1 MKKPVTK
8 KSNGVMKANVPSQ
21 STDQNLKI
29 AGVNEAVISKPTTA
43 KSPSSVHSTNL
54 LKSAQSTLS
63 ANPLNCSQ
71 RETSTLK
78 PTRSHND
85 FGLSDLSLGPS
96 SESGSIRNH
105 LNSEPRPY
113 CGRLN
118 DQIWSR
124 STVLSPSRLNMD
136 TVDSPFTTSAS
147 PPRSQRS
154 LNESSGRGSIASNQE
169 SVCSERIYDKI
180 TPAVKL
186 TVANQRNYYDMC
198 PPSEFSYPA
207 MYQFT
212 SQLQRTYPPSPPN
225 STIFL
230 NNSHSPPSNSLLP
243 YTPLPFPFYPSF
255 PQLQATPPLETVSN
269 KYSYFHNI
277 VFPAL
282 VIVLVACNLSL
293 LGLVYYRE
301 ISVKNTAM

>member
-21 STDQNLKI
+21 STDQNSKI
-29 AGVNEAVISKPTTA
+29 AGGNEAVI
-43 KSPSSVHSTNL
+43 
-54 LKSAQSTLS
+54 SAQSTLS

-154 LNESSGRGSIASNQE
+154 LNESSGRGSIAAEPE
-169 SVCSERIYDKI
+169 SVCSER
-180 TPAVKL
+180 L
-186 TVANQRNYYDMC
+186 RQN
-198 PPSEFSYPA
+198 
-207 MYQFT
+207 
-212 SQLQRTYPPSPPN
+212 
-225 STIFL
+225 
-230 NNSHSPPSNSLLP
+230 HSGS
-243 YTPLPFPFYPSF
+243 
-255 PQLQATPPLETVSN
+255 
-269 KYSYFHNI
+269 
-277 VFPAL
+277 
-282 VIVLVACNLSL
+282 
-293 LGLVYYRE
+293 
-301 ISVKNTAM
+301 